1 METIL
6 IATDFSSAAR
16 NATIYGF
23 ELARSIKA
31 KVILFTS
38 YHLPTSF
45 PENTVNLSPK
55 ELERNSYRLLLQ
67 EAETLDPRRTVA
79 LATES
84 KEGQST
90 EAIIAAAAENNVS
103 HIVVGMKE
111 RGKQVR
117 KFFGSTVTDLCKKS
131 GIPVIVVPAEAA
143 FARPAAIAL
152 ASDITSKEDAHILE
166 PIKNLAEYFASK
178 VFVVRVINKSMDEE
192 VEREMRAERLEWFLT
207 DIHPSFEFIKAE
219 NVARGLNSFV
229 TDHAIDMVV
238 VIPHEHTLFERL
250 FVRSVTKDLI
260 FNCKVPLLILPH
272 IKKEDNLEL
281 RLEKKVS
288 DSVYSI
294 E

>member
-38 YHLPTSF
+38 YHMPAGF
-45 PENTVNLSPK
+45 PENTVNLSPR
-55 ELERNSYRLLLQ
+55 ELERKSYQLLLQ
-67 EAETLDPRRTVA
+67 EAESLDPRRTVA

-84 KEGQST
+84 KEGQAT

-103 HIVVGMKE
+103 HIVVGMKD

-117 KFFGSTVTDLCKKS
+117 KFFGSTVTDLCKKT
-131 GIPVIVVPAEAA
+131 GIPVIVVPAEAS
-143 FARPAAIAL
+143 FTQPEAIAL
-152 ASDITSKEDAHILE
+152 ASDITSREDAYILD
-166 PIKNLAEYFASK
+166 PIKKLAEYFASK
-178 VFVVRVINKSMDEE
+178 VFVVRVINKSMDEDA
-192 VEREMRAERLEWFLT
+192 EREMRAERLEWFLT

-219 NVARGLNSFV
+219 NVVRGLNSFV
-229 TDHAIDMVV
+229 KERSINMVV

-260 FNCKVPLLILPH
+260 FKCKVPLLILPH
-272 IKKEDNLEL
+272 VKKEANSEPM
-281 RLEKKVS
+281 LEKNFS
-288 DSVYSI
+288 ESVYSI